1 MSFAE
6 WFRAWE
12 MIDEEQSMYRTE
24 FKGLDSRPSFNGH
37 GQLSCLLAPV
47 TSSIKKGESLT
58 L

>member
-1 MSFAE
+1 MIAE
-6 WFRAWE
+6 E
-12 MIDEEQSMYRTE
+12 KSMCRVG

>member
-1 MSFAE
+1 
-6 WFRAWE
+6 
-12 MIDEEQSMYRTE
+12 MIDEEKSMYRAG